1 LASCAPSSG
10 RRGIGRSKGGHP
22 CLTLGCV
29 PQLEVEG
36 AVQSGRQDLVHRTR
50 SPRRALR
57 PEAIRVALFPRGT
70 VSAWHCFRVA
80 LLPLARRSRHFSAQ
94 FDVLDRVLADE
105 GARHALCASVHITYP
120 LEKLIYLSPIS
131 HLIALP

>member
-1 LASCAPSSG
+1 V
-10 RRGIGRSKGGHP
+10 P
-22 CLTLGCV
+22 CSPAARIWCTAL
-29 PQLEVEG
+29 
-36 AVQSGRQDLVHRTR
+36 DLHD
-50 SPRRALR
+50 PRCDLKR
-57 PEAIRVALFPRGT
+57 
-70 VSAWHCFRVA
+70 SAWHCFRVA